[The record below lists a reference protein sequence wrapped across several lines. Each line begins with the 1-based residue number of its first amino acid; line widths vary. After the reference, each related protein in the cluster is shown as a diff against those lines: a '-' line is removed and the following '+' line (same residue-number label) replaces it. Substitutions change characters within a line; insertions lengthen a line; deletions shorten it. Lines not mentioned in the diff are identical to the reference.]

1 MSEKKT
7 REGVREKF
15 IAHAKAC
22 GLNTS
27 DKDIDHHTDEF
38 EDVNV
43 DTLWLF
49 IKQQIKGTKE

>member
-1 MSEKKT
+1 MKEKKVL
-7 REGVREKF
+7 EDIREKF
-15 IAHAKAC
+15 ISHAKAC
-22 GLNTS
+22 ELNTS

-49 IKQQIKGTKE
+49 IKQQIKGAE